1 MLILQIKNK
10 FSNILLLIKQKQGE
24 ITMERIKLLT
34 KETASE
40 KAKEVL
46 EGIERKNGK
55 VINIF
60 KAMAN
65 SSAVLKT
72 YFNIN
77 KALEEKTLDN
87 ATAERI
93 AIWIANVNG
102 CEYCNAAHSF
112 LAKELL
118 SEDEIAK
125 NRDGKSSDA
134 KAQSALEFAQVVMK
148 NAGKISDDDFEK
160 VKLAGYTDGEILEI
174 ATLVSLN
181 FFTNA
186 INNIAQTKVDFPKI
200 QK

>member
-1 MLILQIKNK
+1 
-10 FSNILLLIKQKQGE
+10 
-24 ITMERIKLLT
+24 MERIKLLT

-40 KAKEVL
+40 KSKEVL

-77 KALEEKTLDN
+77 KALEEKSIDN

-93 AIWIANVNG
+93 AISIANVNG
-102 CEYCNAAHSF
+102 CEYCNAAHSY
-112 LAKELL
+112 LAKDVLGKE
-118 SEDEIAK
+118 EIAK
-125 NRDGKSSDA
+125 NREGKSSDK
-134 KAQSALEFAQVVMK
+134 KAQAALEFAKTVMET
-148 NAGKISDDDFEK
+148 AGKVSDTDLEK
-160 VKLAGYTDGEILEI
+160 VKTAGYSEGEILEI
-174 ATLVSLN
+174 ATLVALN

-186 INNIAQTKVDFPKI
+186 INNIAQTRVDFP
-200 QK
+200 QV